1 MGTSL
6 RRWAQRLTEVAG
18 DPARTAEAD
27 WWRSVLRPAD
37 PPLGRRPLDTA
48 RDTYSSARHLTL
60 TLPAAV
66 TERLLTRVPA
76 VFRAEVNDVLL
87 AAFALAWARRGG
99 GRGAGVLLDLEGHG
113 REEELVGGADLSRTV
128 GWFTSLHPVRVDAGP
143 ADLADAFAGGPA
155 AGAVVKR
162 VKEQLREVPE
172 KGIGYGLVRHL
183 NPRTA
188 PGFAGLP
195 TPQVAFNY
203 LGRFTTAGVEN
214 AGSEAVPDWTV
225 LATASGVGGTDPRVA
240 LAHPLELN
248 ARTNDGP
255 RGPELSATWS
265 WAGGILDEDEVREL
279 AELWFRALEALAD
292 HAENPEAGGLTVS
305 DVSLSLLD
313 QSEIELLEDEWRNL

>member
-1 MGTSL
+1 
-6 RRWAQRLTEVAG
+6 
-18 DPARTAEAD
+18 
-27 WWRSVLRPAD
+27 
-37 PPLGRRPLDTA
+37 
-48 RDTYSSARHLTL
+48 
-60 TLPAAV
+60 
-66 TERLLTRVPA
+66 VP
-76 VFRAEVNDVLL
+76 D
-87 AAFALAWARRGG
+87 
-99 GRGAGVLLDLEGHG
+99 
-113 REEELVGGADLSRTV
+113 
-128 GWFTSLHPVRVDAGP
+128 
-143 ADLADAFAGGPA
+143 
-155 AGAVVKR
+155 
-162 VKEQLREVPE
+162 

-188 PGFAGLP
+188 PLFDGLP

-214 AGSEAVPDWTV
+214 AGSATVPDWTV

-265 WAGGILDEDEVREL
+265 WADGILDEDEVREL

-313 QSEIELLEDEWRNL
+313 QSEIDLLEDEWRNL